1 MMESISSDSHI
12 VGTIPG
18 ALGKPGTLLEM
29 QSLTDLTE
37 SENLGV
43 CFNKSTEWFWHLLK
57 FESCWPEAGTAI
69 ILILINTISLF
80 THF

>member
-1 MMESISSDSHI
+1 MPDSPIISGSDMNEIQGYCMSRPMMESISSDSQI

-43 CFNKSTEWFWHLLK
+43 CFNKSTE
-57 FESCWPEAGTAI
+57 
-69 ILILINTISLF
+69 
-80 THF
+80 